1 MSNTDIHSST
11 TNDAPH
17 KTEAISENRQ
27 QEAILTAKALQDAIF
42 NSANFSSIATD
53 AKGVIQ
59 IFNVGAE
66 RMLGYTAAEVVDKI
80 TPADISDPQEV
91 IARAKALSIEL
102 DTSITPGF
110 EALVFKA
117 SRGIEDIY
125 ELTYI
130 RKDGS
135 RFSAVVSVTAL
146 RDVQGGIIG
155 YLLIGTDNTSRKEVE
170 NERTKLDQRLRDQQ
184 FYTRSLFESN
194 IDGLMATDPQGI
206 VTDVNKQMGVLTGRT
221 RDELVGAPFRSNFT
235 DPVRA
240 EAGINQVLAQ
250 GTITNYELTVRSL
263 DGRETEVS
271 LNATIF
277 YDRDRRPLGVFAAAR
292 DIGERK
298 KAEQLQQALMEAS
311 EASSRAKSEFLANMS
326 HELRTPLNS
335 IIGFAE
341 VLQDQLYGK
350 LGFKQLQYV
359 ETIHKAGQH
368 LLVLIDDIL
377 DLAKIEAGKME
388 LESSE
393 FRLHDVL
400 THSMSMLSEKAL
412 KHGIQFSLDVAPETP
427 EEMEADEHKFKQI
440 LFNLL
445 SNAMKF
451 TSDAGSVALRVR
463 PYPPKAGWL
472 EVEVQDTGIG
482 ISEAD
487 ISKLFSEF
495 TQLESPLEKKHQGT
509 GLGLALTK
517 RLVQAHGGD
526 ISVASEPGKG
536 STFSFRIPSRRENA

>member
-1 MSNTDIHSST
+1 MSNTNSKLST
-11 TNDAPH
+11 IKDGSCKPDVL
-17 KTEAISENRQ
+17 SEDQQ
-27 QEAILTAKALQDAIF
+27 QEAILTAKTLQDAIF
-42 NSANFSSIATD
+42 NSVNFSSIATD

-66 RMLGYTAAEVVDKI
+66 RMLGYTAAEVVAKI
-80 TPADISDPQEV
+80 TPAEISDPKEL
-91 IARAKALSIEL
+91 IARAESLSMEL
-102 DTSITPGF
+102 DTPISPGF

-135 RFSAVVSVTAL
+135 RFPAVVSVTAL
-146 RDVQGGIIG
+146 RDVQRGIIG
-155 YLLIGTDNTSRKEVE
+155 YLLICTDNTSRKQIE
-170 NERTKLDQRLRDQQ
+170 NERTKLDQKLRDQQ
-184 FYTRSLFESN
+184 FYTRSLIESN

-206 VTDVNKQMGVLTGRT
+206 VTDVNKQMGEITGRT
-221 RDELVGAPFRSNFT
+221 RDELIGAPFRSYFT
-235 DPVRA
+235 DPA
-240 EAGINQVLAQ
+240 LADAAINKVLAE
-250 GTITNYELTVRSL
+250 GSITNYELTVL
-263 DGRETEVS
+263 DLEGRKTEVS
-271 LNATIF
+271 INATIF
-277 YDRDRRPLGVFAAAR
+277 YDRDRRPQGVFADAR

-298 KAEQLQQALMEAS
+298 KAEQLQQSLMKAS

-341 VLQDQLYGK
+341 VLQDQLYGE
-350 LGFKQLQYV
+350 LGSKQLKYV
-359 ETIHKAGQH
+359 ETIRKAGQH

-388 LESSE
+388 LEPSE
-393 FRLHDVL
+393 FSLQDVL
-400 THSMSMLSEKAL
+400 SHSMSMLSEKAL
-412 KHGIQFSLDVAPETP
+412 KHSIQFSLDVAPETP
-427 EEMEADEHKFKQI
+427 NDMEADEHKLKQI

-445 SNAMKF
+445 SNALKF
-451 TSDAGSVALRVR
+451 TADGGSVALHVR
-463 PYPPKAGWL
+463 PYQSKAGWL
-472 EVEVQDTGIG
+472 EVEVQDSGIG

-487 ISKLFSEF
+487 ISKLFCEF

-509 GLGLALTK
+509 GLGLVLTK
-517 RLVQAHGGD
+517 RLVQAHGGH
-526 ISVASEPGKG
+526 IKVASELGKG